1 VSGSPTTGQ
10 SARRRRL
17 VTVVV
22 AVVGGLAIG
31 AGLTLAL
38 TGTGGDGQTSS
49 DDSGPVTTAASAGDD
64 GSAPSGAAAPSPRA
78 AVEGFLAAE
87 IDGEL
92 AASFGFLDA
101 ATRERFRSSAGWIAA
116 HAEVIP
122 PVTGYEVEGPSP
134 GGESQVVTLVQFEP
148 SLDEVRGLVPERAT
162 VTWATSDDGGRW
174 GIDLDRTIIEPLY
187 PSDESAPAG
196 VMAWAEAHQACEP
209 APTWGGNLQGSPALA
224 EQLCGAKGGV
234 EVGAPSPLT
243 SVDGGPFLA
252 AFGPGAGEW
261 ARVVPVT
268 APVELRAVVAP
279 IGQEWLVIG
288 VLPA

>member
-1 VSGSPTTGQ
+1 
-10 SARRRRL
+10 
-17 VTVVV
+17 
-22 AVVGGLAIG
+22 VVGGLAIG
-31 AGLTLAL
+31 VGLTVAV
-38 TGTGGDGQTSS
+38 TGTGGDGQNRS

-64 GSAPSGAAAPSPRA
+64 GSAPSGAAASSPQA

-92 AASFGFLDA
+92 ATSFGFLDA

-116 HAEVIP
+116 HADVIP
-122 PVTGYEVEGPSP
+122 PVTGYEVEGPAP
-134 GGESQVVTLVQFEP
+134 GGESQSQVVTLVQFEP
-148 SLDEVRGLVPERAT
+148 GLDEVRGLVPERAT
-162 VTWATSDDGGRW
+162 VTWATSADAGRW
-174 GIDLDRTIIEPLY
+174 GVDLDRTIIEPLY

-196 VMAWAEAHQACEP
+196 VMAWAAAHQACEP
-209 APTWGGNLQGSPALA
+209 APTWGGNLQGSPVLA

-234 EVGAPSPLT
+234 EVGTPSSLS

-268 APVELRAVVAP
+268 APVVLRAVVAP